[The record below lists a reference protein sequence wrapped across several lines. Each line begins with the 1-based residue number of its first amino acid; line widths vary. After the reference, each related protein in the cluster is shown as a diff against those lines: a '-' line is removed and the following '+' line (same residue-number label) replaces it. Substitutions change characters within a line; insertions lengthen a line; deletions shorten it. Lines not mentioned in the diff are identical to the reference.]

1 MPDREKEI
9 INLKEITSLNNN
21 NINSIQDS
29 LEHSNWPIKKDDFYE
44 IKKRLDL
51 ANTYLSLAK
60 NLTDYLQRENLDF
73 KEFDKEKLI
82 SNLEKIEIQ
91 VR

>member
-1 MPDREKEI
+1 LPDREKEI